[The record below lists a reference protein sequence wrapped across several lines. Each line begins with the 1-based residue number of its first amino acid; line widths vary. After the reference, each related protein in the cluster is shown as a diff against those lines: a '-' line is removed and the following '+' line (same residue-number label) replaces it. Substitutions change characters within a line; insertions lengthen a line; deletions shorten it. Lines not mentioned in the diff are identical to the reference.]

1 MPATADANALGRYL
15 RVRRALVPPDAA
27 GVPRQSNRRVP
38 GLRREE
44 VAFLAGV
51 SSDYY
56 VRLEQGRDRHPSDQ
70 VLLAI
75 AGALQLDE
83 DATAYLLQL
92 ARPPCPRSQ
101 HAREP
106 EKVSDRIRTLISNW
120 PLIPAYVH
128 GPYMDILAANAL
140 ATALCP
146 FITPG
151 RNAILDAFTEPEMR
165 QLRPDWDTMTARAVP
180 HLRSV
185 AGADTDDPG
194 LVDLVDELSLRS
206 ERFRSLWARQDV
218 KNKTTGTSLFN
229 HPQVG
234 PLKLNYEQLLIP
246 GSGLQAL
253 VTYHAQ
259 PGSDSEERL
268 HLLASINAPGAIP
281 GSLARP
287 GPGERVRPRAD
298 AARADGLSADGIT

>member
-1 MPATADANALGRYL
+1 MPAAADANALGRYL
-15 RVRRALVPPDAA
+15 RVRRALVRPDAA
-27 GVPRQSNRRVP
+27 GVPGQGNRRVP

-75 AGALQLDE
+75 ARALQLDE

-92 ARPPCPRSQ
+92 AKPPSPRSK
-101 HAREP
+101 RTRRP
-106 EKVSDRIRTLISNW
+106 EKVSDSIRTLISSW
-120 PLIPAYVH
+120 PLTPAYVH
-128 GPYMDILAANAL
+128 DKSTDILAANTL

-146 FITPG
+146 FLTPG

-165 QLRPDWDTMTARAVP
+165 ELRPDWDAMTARVVP
-180 HLRSV
+180 HLRSI
-185 AGADTDDPG
+185 AGADADADDSR
-194 LVDLVDELSLRS
+194 LVELVGELSLRS
-206 ERFRSLWARQDV
+206 ERFRTLWARQDV
-218 KNKTTGTSLFN
+218 KQRTTGTSLFN

-234 PLKLNYEQLLIP
+234 PLELNYERLLIP
-246 GSGLQAL
+246 GSGMQAL

-259 PGSDSEERL
+259 PGSDSEECLRL
-268 HLLASINAPGAIP
+268 LDSITTTGPDTP
-281 GSLARP
+281 LRPRPARP
-287 GPGERVRPRAD
+287 HTPTPD
-298 AARADGLSADGIT
+298 H

>member
-15 RVRRALVPPDAA
+15 RVRRALARPDAA
-27 GVPRQSNRRVP
+27 GVPRQGNRRVP

-75 AGALQLDE
+75 ARALQLDQ
-83 DATAYLLQL
+83 DATAYLLLL
-92 ARPPCPRSQ
+92 AKPPSHRS
-101 HAREP
+101 RRTP
-106 EKVSDRIRTLISNW
+106 EKVSDGIRTLIGSW

-128 GPYMDILAANAL
+128 GRYMDILAANNL

-146 FITPG
+146 FSTPG

-165 QLRPDWDTMTARAVP
+165 ELRPDWDTMTARAVP
-180 HLRSV
+180 HLRSI
-185 AGADTDDPG
+185 AGADTGDPR
-194 LVDLVDELSLRS
+194 LVELVADLSLRS
-206 ERFRSLWARQDV
+206 ERFRMLWARQDV
-218 KNKTTGTSLFN
+218 KHKATGISLFN
-229 HPQVG
+229 HPKVG
-234 PLKLNYEQLLIP
+234 PLELNYEQLLIA
-246 GSGLQAL
+246 GSAMEAL

-259 PGSDSEERL
+259 PGSESEERL
-268 HLLASINAPGAIP
+268 RLLASINTPGAVP
-281 GSLARP
+281 GSLAP
-287 GPGERVRPRAD
+287 TRA
-298 AARADGLSADGIT
+298 R

>member
-15 RVRRALVPPDAA
+15 RVRRALARPDAA
-27 GVPRQSNRRVP
+27 GVPGQGNRRVP

-75 AGALQLDE
+75 ARALQLDE
-83 DATAYLLQL
+83 DAAAYLLQL
-92 ARPPCPRSQ
+92 AKPPNPRG
-101 HAREP
+101 RRTRTP
-106 EKVSDRIRTLISNW
+106 ENVSDGIRTLISSW

-128 GPYMDILAANAL
+128 GKYMDILAANNL

-146 FITPG
+146 FSVPG

-165 QLRPDWDTMTARAVP
+165 ELRPDWDTMTARAVP
-180 HLRSV
+180 HLRSM
-185 AGADTDDPG
+185 AGADTDDPLLAELIG
-194 LVDLVDELSLRS
+194 ELSVRS
-206 ERFRSLWARQDV
+206 ERFRALWARQDV
-218 KNKTTGTSLFN
+218 KHKTTGTSLFN

-234 PLKLNYEQLLIP
+234 PLELDYEQLLIP
-246 GSGLQAL
+246 GTAMQAL
-253 VTYHAQ
+253 VTYHARA
-259 PGSDSEERL
+259 GTDSEERL
-268 HLLASINAPGAIP
+268 RLLDRI
-281 GSLARP
+281 
-287 GPGERVRPRAD
+287 
-298 AARADGLSADGIT
+298 